1 MEFILKSV
9 LKKFIK
15 NDGILVFFLFKIK
28 LFLINL
34 N

>member
-15 NDGILVFFLFKIK
+15 NDGILVFFYSK
-28 LFLINL
+28 LNYF
-34 N
+34 